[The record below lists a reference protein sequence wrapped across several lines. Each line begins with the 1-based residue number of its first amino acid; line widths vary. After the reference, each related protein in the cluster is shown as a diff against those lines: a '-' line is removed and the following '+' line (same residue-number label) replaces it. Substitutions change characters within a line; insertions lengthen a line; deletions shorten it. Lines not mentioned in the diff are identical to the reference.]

1 MSNIDFKRGKI
12 GAHNNWKIIEDT
24 LIKNLKSNKKIT
36 FVSFCEMYFY
46 KGGKDILSD
55 WYGIIHDPEDSFNYY
70 SNKNILNHSAFK
82 KSLPYCKGLF
92 CMSKKLSK
100 WIMNILKPNFFV
112 ETIYHP
118 LSSKNLLQW
127 KFEKFNLNKKIYQ
140 IGNWLRCTY
149 SIYRLDCNN
158 FKKCILPFNG
168 RMKNELNHFLKR
180 DKISLSELEKKSVI
194 EVSQISDENYNKIF
208 ENSIIFL
215 NLYSS
220 TCNNVI
226 IECIKANCPLLINRL
241 EPIEDYLGK
250 DYPFFYSNLED
261 AKNKL
266 NDLELIKK
274 TNRYLIDLDK
284 YRFET
289 EHFINSINKQIN
301 F

>member
-1 MSNIDFKRGKI
+1 
-12 GAHNNWKIIEDT
+12 
-24 LIKNLKSNKKIT
+24 
-36 FVSFCEMYFY
+36 
-46 KGGKDILSD
+46 
-55 WYGIIHDPEDSFNYY
+55 
-70 SNKNILNHSAFK
+70 
-82 KSLPYCKGLF
+82 
-92 CMSKKLSK
+92 
-100 WIMNILKPNFFV
+100 
-112 ETIYHP
+112 
-118 LSSKNLLQW
+118 
-127 KFEKFNLNKKIYQ
+127 
-140 IGNWLRCTY
+140 
-149 SIYRLDCNN
+149 
-158 FKKCILPFNG
+158 
-168 RMKNELNHFLKR
+168 MKNELNHFLKR

-266 NDLELIKK
+266 NDLKLIKK

-284 YRFET
+284 SRFET
-289 EHFINSINKQIN
+289 EHFINSINNKFINSINKQIN